1 MVIACV
7 PKHYDLGKIES
18 KYPNESIY
26 VTSNV
31 EGRDKVL
38 KFINGINKVV
48 YDENHMDEDIESYV
62 AYATKL
68 HFSVD
73 ELSGDLK

>member
-1 MVIACV
+1 MIVACV
-7 PKHYDLGKIES
+7 PRCYDLGRIES

-26 VTSNV
+26 VTSSV

-48 YDENHMDEDIESYV
+48 YDKSHTDEDIESYV

-68 HFSVD
+68 NYSVD